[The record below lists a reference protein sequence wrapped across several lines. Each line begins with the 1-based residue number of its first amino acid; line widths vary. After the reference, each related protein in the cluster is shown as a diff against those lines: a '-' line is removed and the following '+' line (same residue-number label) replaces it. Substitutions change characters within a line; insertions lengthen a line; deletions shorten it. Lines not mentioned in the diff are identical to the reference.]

1 MSRGIALLLLL
12 LSLSVQADER
22 ILSFHSDIV
31 IYSDASIQVTEVI
44 RVRAEGRQIR
54 RGIYRSI
61 PTEYFDKAGNRHV
74 VSIEPLSVLRDERPE
89 DFHIKKPRDRIDVY
103 FGRSDRYLTPGEY
116 EYSFR
121 YRADRMLGFFESHD
135 ELYWNVTGFD
145 WRFPIDRATASVRFD
160 FDVPQSELVIDA
172 YTGAYGQRGRDYK
185 ARLAAGPSVVFESN
199 SPLKPVNG
207 LTIAVAWPKGLVDEP
222 GGLQRATWFL
232 NDNRNVLVALAG
244 LIVQLAYFI
253 PVWRKFG
260 RDPDEGPV
268 VTRYEPPHG
277 YSPASLRY
285 INQMY
290 YDGKVMTAAIVNL
303 AVKGYLEIENDGKK
317 HSLTRIDPGDDAAPL
332 AAGERELYDGLFAN
346 SSHIELDNENH
357 KIIGAARK
365 AHKESLT
372 ADYKGKYFNTN
383 GVMNLPGI
391 VIAITFTVLSFAQ
404 GLEPTFAS
412 IGIVVAMFAV
422 AAIFAIIM
430 RRPTMRGRQL
440 LDQLNGFRD
449 YLDVAEKDELN
460 LRNPPDKTPQLF
472 ERYLPYALALDVDQR
487 WTEKFAAVLGSIRG
501 DGGAADQPG
510 WYSGDWNGVSSM
522 SSNLSGSFNSA
533 VSRSASPPGSSSGSG
548 GGGFSGGGGGGGGG
562 GGW

>member
-1 MSRGIALLLLL
+1 MSRGIGLLLLL

-89 DFHIKKPRDRIDVY
+89 DFHIKRPRDRIDVY

-501 DGGAADQPG
+501 DGGAAYQPG